1 MAGKK
6 PATNAGKEAK
16 PKTSSRPAKAKAKAP
31 AKPTVLNG
39 KQLCF
44 VREYL
49 VDLNATQAAIRA
61 GYSSNGAQ
69 VQGARLLTN
78 AMVAAEIKKGMAE
91 REKRTDITQDKVLR
105 RWWDIAMA
113 DASEL
118 TALHYRCCRHC
129 HGINHERQWK
139 DEAEFERAKAEA
151 KANDT
156 SPPNNDGGYGYNPT
170 RDPAPGCPKCF
181 GEGTMHVHLA
191 DTRKLSQAG
200 RMLFDG
206 VKETKFGIEIKV
218 QDRGKALEN
227 VARHLGMFND
237 NLTLKGDPENPLV
250 MLMTELA
257 GKTLKPVAE

>member
-6 PATNAGKEAK
+6 PAANAGKEAK
-16 PKTSSRPAKAKAKAP
+16 PKPTSKSKAKP
-31 AKPTVLNG
+31 RAKPVELNA

-44 VREYL
+44 VSEYL
-49 VDLNATQAAIRA
+49 VDLNATQSAIRA
-61 GYSSNGAQ
+61 GYSPNTAQ

-78 AMVAAEIKKGMAE
+78 AMVQAEIKKGMAE

-118 TALHYRCCRHC
+118 TALHYRCCRNC
-129 HGINHERQWK
+129 YGVDHEHQWK
-139 DEAEFERAKAEA
+139 DEAEFQRAVANA
-151 KANDT
+151 KAND
-156 SPPNNDGGYGYNPT
+156 SALPNDDGGYGFNPT
-170 RDPAPGCPKCF
+170 RDPAPDCPKCF
-181 GEGTMHVHLA
+181 GEGHIHVHLG
-191 DTRKLSQAG
+191 DTRRLSQAG
-200 RMLFDG
+200 RLLFDG

-237 NLTLKGDPENPLV
+237 NLTLKGDPDNPLV
-250 MLMTELA
+250 MLMAELA

>member
-6 PATNAGKEAK
+6 PAATVKESRPKTNSRPSAK
-16 PKTSSRPAKAKAKAP
+16 PVA
-31 AKPTVLNG
+31 LNA

-44 VREYL
+44 VSEYL

-61 GYSSNGAQ
+61 GYSANTAQ

-78 AMVAAEIKKGMAE
+78 VMVQAEIKKGMAD

-129 HGINHERQWK
+129 YGVDYEHQWK
-139 DEAEFERAKAEA
+139 DEAEFQRAVANA
-151 KANDT
+151 KANDAA
-156 SPPNNDGGYGYNPT
+156 PPNDDGGYGFNPT

-181 GEGTMHVHLA
+181 GEGHIHIHLG

-200 RMLFDG
+200 RLLFDG

-237 NLTLKGDPENPLV
+237 NLTLKGDPDNPLV
-250 MLMTELA
+250 MLMAELA
-257 GKTLKPVAE
+257 GKTLKPVSE